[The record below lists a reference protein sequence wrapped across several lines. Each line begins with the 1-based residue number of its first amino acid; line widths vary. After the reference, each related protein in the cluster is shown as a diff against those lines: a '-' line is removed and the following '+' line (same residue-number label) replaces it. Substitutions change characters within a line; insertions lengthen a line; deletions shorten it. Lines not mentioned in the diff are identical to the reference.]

1 MDLEHLT
8 ENAIIETVIVVKMS
22 PIFTYSFTFVPLL
35 RLHTH
40 RGPQHCDI
48 SEVYG
53 IEILTGQEGLEG
65 FDECA
70 HLGKCKKSTDNAMN
84 NFSG

>member
-1 MDLEHLT
+1 MNLEHVT
-8 ENAIIETVIVVKMS
+8 VNAIMERVIVIKTR
-22 PIFTYSFTFVPLL
+22 PIFTYSFKFVSLF

-40 RGPQHCDI
+40 RGLKHCEI

-53 IEILTGQEGLEG
+53 IEILLRPEGLEG
-65 FDECA
+65 VDECA
-70 HLGKCKKSTDNAMN
+70 YLGKCKKSTDNAMN